1 MATDPIRIVDG
12 CPLPL
17 CVLTRAPRCRLF
29 AGEADYGYYAAKKQ
43 PYYGFHGHLMIM
55 VEGVIT
61 GWTVTAASG
70 DEREALWDLTDG
82 VHGLV
87 IGDKGYISAFLKAE
101 LALTGVDLQTPLRA
115 NMTDT
120 RNPCVVRQ
128 LTTTRRLVET
138 VIGQ

>member
-1 MATDPIRIVDG
+1 
-12 CPLPL
+12 
-17 CVLTRAPRCRLF
+17 
-29 AGEADYGYYAAKKQ
+29 
-43 PYYGFHGHLMIM
+43 MIT

-82 VHGLV
+82 VQGLV
-87 IGDKGYISAFLKAE
+87 IGDKGYIRASLKAD